1 MGVVSPAIIANTA
14 LHIGQLAK
22 DRPKTEPAP
31 ASLMPKLYFS
41 RTVFYTP
48 LLQSLPDKSVV
59 AEKFPNYL
67 FMYFLP
73 GGLFR

>member
-1 MGVVSPAIIANTA
+1 
-14 LHIGQLAK
+14 
-22 DRPKTEPAP
+22 
-31 ASLMPKLYFS
+31 MPKLYS
-41 RTVFYTP
+41 TRTVFYTP